1 MKTSKIIAASAL
13 ATVMSASAAYADLS
27 ISGGMGGHFYTG
39 DTASSSGRSWNTESV
54 NVSYSDT
61 LDNGMGISVSANVG
75 QTAQSNG
82 GATLGT
88 NYTMTLSSDLGSLSW
103 GDQLAGAADKVD
115 GIVQMSF
122 YECCT
127 WGSAL
132 PDGMTTGYHDGD
144 VYQENNGF
152 LYQSPSVSGF
162 TIYASHLMMAGNG
175 AVAEDSS
182 SAGIKGSLGP
192 VSVAAG
198 LTRLGDTAVS
208 GDGRDSS
215 FVGVSVPLGAV
226 SVSAGMFDGGSTT
239 TDTNAVVVNFP
250 VGDLSG
256 IVGYADNDASGATY
270 DASGYTMGL
279 KKSSGPL
286 TFGVQYDKSDTAAGS
301 AGEVEVWKLFY
312 ILYF

>member
-39 DTASSSGRSWNTESV
+39 DSASSSSRSWNTESV

-61 LDNGMGISVSANVG
+61 LDNGMGIAVSANVG

-82 GATLGT
+82 GATVGT

-127 WGSAL
+127 WGGAL
-132 PDGMTTGYHDGD
+132 PDGMTTGYNDGD
-144 VYQENNGF
+144 VYQENNGV
-152 LYQSPSVSGF
+152 LYQSPSLNGWTV
-162 TIYASHLMMAGNG
+162 YASHLMMSGNCETC
-175 AVAEDSS
+175 EDTNSG
-182 SAGIKGSLGP
+182 GIKGSIGP
-192 VSVAAG
+192 LSVAAG
-198 LTRLGDTAVS
+198 MTAVGDTSVS
-208 GDGRDSS
+208 GNGYESS
-215 FVGVSVPLGAV
+215 FVGVATNLGAI
-226 SVSAGMFDGGSTT
+226 SVSAGMYDGGSTR

-256 IVGYADNDASGATY
+256 IVGYADNDASGAAY

-286 TFGVQYDKSDTAAGS
+286 TFGVQYDNSDTASGS